1 MNIEFDSE
9 LLNYLV
15 EHASNPGVR
24 LPTIDELSRTLGIST
39 SKLREQLE
47 VARTLG
53 FVDVRPKTGIHL
65 LEFSLLPCLRT
76 SVRFALAV
84 DPTNFEFY
92 GVLRNHLEVSFW
104 HEAIRTL
111 LPEDKIYLKEL
122 VARAWE
128 QLKGEPVQIP
138 HLEHR
143 ELHMTIYSRLN
154 NPFVQALLEAYWEAY
169 EIVGLNVYTDYKY
182 LQEAWKYHEQ
192 MVEAIL
198 QGDEDGGYRSLI
210 EHIGILQ
217 HRPEMDRFRP
227 GQSPQVENADAA
239 KPEGVS

>member
-1 MNIEFDSE
+1 MPPQNIEFDSE

-15 EHASNPGVR
+15 ERAGSPGAR
-24 LPTIDELSRTLGIST
+24 LPTIDDLSRTLGIST

-53 FVDVRPKTGIHL
+53 LVDVRPKTGIRVQ
-65 LEFSLLPCLRT
+65 EFSLLPCLRT

-84 DPTNFEFY
+84 DPANFEFY

-104 HEAIRTL
+104 HEAVRAL
-111 LPEDKIYLKEL
+111 LPEDKAYLKEL
-122 VARAWE
+122 VARAWD
-128 QLKGEPVQIP
+128 QLNGEPVQIP
-138 HLEHR
+138 QLEHR

-169 EIVGLNVYTDYKY
+169 ELVGLNVYTDYSY
-182 LQEAWKYHEQ
+182 LQKVWKYHEQ

-198 QGDEDGGYRSLI
+198 QGDEESGYRHLI

-217 HRPEMDRFRP
+217 HRPEMDQFRP
-227 GQSPQVENADAA
+227 GMKPRMDRVDATT
-239 KPEGVS
+239 S